1 MICPVFVARDVSGF
15 RTARKGGG
23 EWARQECCKG
33 YGRCVSRD
41 CSSGMSGTSCYRE
54 KRHLRRGRNSRRV
67 IRSLIRS
74 AEKHHAGREYAPS
87 HFANHSSA
95 FGLQV
100 RSPYPDMRLF
110 LSEGAS
116 RIRSSS
122 ASTPRRGGSHGAT
135 RRPMALHSGD
145 RLGHLRGRRAGFGV
159 PLRRDPPSGRDLD
172 DGTVSQLLEELR
184 WRGTGSSN
192 PSPSSGGS
200 CANLTFADESAHV
213 ASSSRRSSSGET
225 QEVKAS
231 ADVLDASRLTLNLGC
246 S

>member
-95 FGLQV
+95 FRLQV

-172 DGTVSQLLEELR
+172 DGTVSQLLEECAGDCGR
-184 WRGTGSSN
+184 DTHYWAPPAQNRTGSF
-192 PSPSSGGS
+192 PAYGS
-200 CANLTFADESAHV
+200 H
-213 ASSSRRSSSGET
+213 
-225 QEVKAS
+225 
-231 ADVLDASRLTLNLGC
+231 LGC
-246 S
+246 LTAGLGLPYALRRR